1 VSKALR
7 HAPSGITADLYRRLT
22 KETTLTAAN
31 SLNEVLDAA
40 AAELANEPA
49 VRAAT
54 TWASA
59 RYAPLIITAT
69 EDTLSSEHRDDSH
82 RVRVADPVAD
92 EVDL

>member
-54 TWASA
+54 T
-59 RYAPLIITAT
+59 
-69 EDTLSSEHRDDSH
+69 
-82 RVRVADPVAD
+82 
-92 EVDL
+92 